1 MSCFS
6 NISRKY
12 FQKKRNIKRISFIF
26 FLLFPASN
34 LFSFFIPI
42 SGDGDEFY
50 LLIPNI
56 YFWGFEADVC
66 WRLENG
72 FYNKADTIFSVTVG
86 TNVSDSG
93 YYRDINDKYSDNSD
107 LNHKYTDLRTLW
119 GLGFEQGILKR
130 PNMNKNLLAAH
141 FNYRGL
147 REWNFNK
154 DDQNSVLFDSNRPDK
169 DGIFLNTFIAS
180 LIYDDTVFNNISG
193 EKKGP
198 YIELS
203 YEAGPAWF
211 FNQAIGNSNFHKVFF
226 EASYFLPVYEA
237 DNKKEVLQSIYFAGR
252 TGVDIIMGDK
262 IPLVARQ
269 TFGVMDSEHAIGGSI
284 VRGFEKNR
292 FDSEIK
298 WANNIELRLIGRRI
312 DYMPD
317 EMLLRPGILL
327 FFDYALFSGLD
338 GFRGDDSFGMIASAG
353 FGIFAEIFI
362 FGDFFL
368 YGSFPVIGKRID
380 ENIISISFGHDF
392 NF

>member
-1 MSCFS
+1 M
-6 NISRKY
+6 
-12 FQKKRNIKRISFIF
+12 
-26 FLLFPASN
+26 LFPASN
-34 LFSFFIPI
+34 LFSFFMPI

-93 YYRDINDKYSDNSD
+93 YYRDVNDTHSDNPD

-130 PNMNKNLLAAH
+130 PNINKNLLAAH

-147 REWNFNK
+147 WEWNFNK
-154 DDQNSVLFDSNRPDK
+154 DDQNSVLFDSNRSDK
-169 DGIFLNTFIAS
+169 DGILLNTFIAS

-193 EKKGP
+193 EKKGL
-198 YIELS
+198 YIEAS
-203 YEAGPAWF
+203 YEAGPDWF
-211 FNQAIGNSNFHKVFF
+211 FNQAIGNSNFHKIFV
-226 EASYFLPVYEA
+226 EASYYLPVYEA

-252 TGVDIIMGDK
+252 TGVDIIMGNK

-338 GFRGDDSFGMIASAG
+338 GFRGGDSFGMIASAG
-353 FGIFAEIFI
+353 FGVFAEVFI
-362 FGDFFL
+362 FGNFFL